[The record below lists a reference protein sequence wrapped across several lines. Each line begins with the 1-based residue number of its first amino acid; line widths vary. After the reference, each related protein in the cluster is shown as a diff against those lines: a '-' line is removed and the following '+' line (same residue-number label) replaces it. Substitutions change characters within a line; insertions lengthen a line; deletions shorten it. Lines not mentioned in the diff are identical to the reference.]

1 MKVYPNSDYTKLSTL
16 DHPIFLAV
24 EKEFWAW
31 LKNSNPA
38 NEYEDMYF
46 SEDAIYD
53 KKQAIRGA
61 IEEMICEADET
72 GKPVEIASFD
82 FDAVFS

>member
-1 MKVYPNSDYTKLSTL
+1 MKVYPNADYSKLSSL

-24 EKEFWAW
+24 EREFWNW
-31 LKNSNPA
+31 LNSSNPA
-38 NEYEDMYF
+38 MEYEDMYF
-46 SEDAIYD
+46 SDDAIYD
-53 KKQAIRGA
+53 KKQAIQGA

-72 GKPVEIASFD
+72 NKPVEIASFD